1 MLHVSKSLSE
11 IERLKLELMK
21 RDIEIEHLK
30 RIHRERSWFKEGTR
44 YIIRQDYKITYE
56 LKEKQ
61 PITQLLAEVRL
72 NRSGYYKRLKRK
84 NTSY

>member
-30 RIHRERSWFKEGTR
+30 GIHSERSWFKEVNALH
-44 YIIRQDYKITYE
+44 YQ
-56 LKEKQ
+56 
-61 PITQLLAEVRL
+61 ARL
-72 NRSGYYKRLKRK
+72 
-84 NTSY
+84 